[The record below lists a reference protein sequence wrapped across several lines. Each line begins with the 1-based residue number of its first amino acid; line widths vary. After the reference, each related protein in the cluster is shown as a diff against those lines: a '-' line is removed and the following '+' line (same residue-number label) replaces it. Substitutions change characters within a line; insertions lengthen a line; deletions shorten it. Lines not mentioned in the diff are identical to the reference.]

1 MIPFVL
7 PRILTNMS
15 EPEDWGTA
23 TWRYWQ
29 EVLNRLPARDLP
41 DRPAVSVRARLV
53 WARDG
58 VEWVD
63 GEARRLDPG
72 VAIYVELRDR
82 RCNTLGVWLSP
93 DDVWWPG
100 R

>member
-1 MIPFVL
+1 MIVC
-7 PRILTNMS
+7 MGDG
-15 EPEDWGTA
+15 EDWGTA

-29 EVLNRLPARDLP
+29 DILNALPARDLP
-41 DRPAVSVRARLV
+41 DRSPVDVRARVV

-58 VEWVD
+58 EERVD
-63 GEARRLDPG
+63 VQACRLDPG
-72 VAIYVELRDR
+72 VAIYVDLPDR

-100 R
+100 KGEV